1 MSKLRAHVGTINSPE
16 GLDISVSEA
25 IEFYFPQC
33 VQKIKI
39 EEDAE
44 DGRE

>member
-1 MSKLRAHVGTINSPE
+1 MSRLRAHVGTISSPE

-33 VQKIKI
+33 VQIKI
-39 EEDAE
+39 EEDTK

>member
-33 VQKIKI
+33 IQIKI
-39 EEDAE
+39 EEDTE

>member
-1 MSKLRAHVGTINSPE
+1 MSKLRAHVGTIKSPE
-16 GLDISVSEA
+16 GFNISVSEA

-33 VQKIKI
+33 VQIKI
-39 EEDAE
+39 EEDTE

>member
-1 MSKLRAHVGTINSPE
+1 MKPLRAHVGTICSPE
-16 GLDISVSEA
+16 GLDISVSDA

-33 VQKIKI
+33 IQIKI
-39 EEDAE
+39 EEDTE